1 MTAPVVE
8 FEIPGAPAVIVSEP
22 MKRLMQ
28 MARRAAAHGNVTV
41 LITGETGSGKDVVA
55 RVVHQ
60 CSPRRSCP
68 MVDVN
73 CAALPDHL
81 MESELFGYEKGAF
94 SGADTGKPGFFEIAD
109 GGTLFLDEIAELNS
123 HMQAK
128 LLRVLDDQPYF
139 RLGGTR
145 KIHVDVRVLAAT
157 SRNLDELLE
166 KGVFRA
172 DLYHRLNQLRLRV
185 PSLRDRLDDVVPLA
199 EFFLRRANPEM
210 RLAACAWAML
220 ESYHWPGNVRELRAV
235 IERAVLL
242 AGGLEIGAADLDFDL
257 PKREKPALPV
267 CSLEV
272 MEREMIR
279 QVLARTEG
287 NQQKAA
293 EILGIS
299 DRTLRRKLQ
308 RFS

>member
-22 MKRLMQ
+22 MRRLMQ
-28 MARRAAAHGNVTV
+28 IARRAAAHGTATV

-60 CSPRRSCP
+60 CSPRRSGP
-68 MVDVN
+68 WVDVN

-81 MESELFGYEKGAF
+81 IESELFGYEKGAF
-94 SGADTGKPGFFEIAD
+94 SGADTGKPGFFEIAN
-109 GGTLFLDEIAELNS
+109 GGTLFLDEIAELDS

-128 LLRVLDDQPYF
+128 LLRVLDEQPYF

-172 DLYHRLNQLRLRV
+172 DLYHRLNQIRLRV
-185 PSLRDRLDDVVPLA
+185 PPLRDRLDDVVPLA
-199 EFFLRRANPEM
+199 EYFLRRANPEM
-210 RLAACAWAML
+210 RLAARAWPVL
-220 ESYHWPGNVRELRAV
+220 ESHHWPGNVRELRAV

-242 AGGLEIGAADLDFDL
+242 AGSLEIGPADLDL
-257 PKREKPALPV
+257 ERPKYEKPVLPV

-293 EILGIS
+293 EVLGIS